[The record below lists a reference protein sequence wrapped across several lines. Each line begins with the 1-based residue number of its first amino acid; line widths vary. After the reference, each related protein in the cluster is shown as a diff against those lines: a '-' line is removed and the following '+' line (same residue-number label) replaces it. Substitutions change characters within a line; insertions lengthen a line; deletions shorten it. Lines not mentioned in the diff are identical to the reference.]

1 MEDRAAKRLRNS
13 ATPVACSRQNTTF
26 LNCLPAANRL
36 QVKTGCIR
44 APLRPLYDSWGAIM
58 STGYY
63 LLAIVLL
70 VALAGIFWR
79 IYSSSARTR
88 AQRKQALRSREA
100 VRQPWDHDKD
110 GGRGNR

>member
-1 MEDRAAKRLRNS
+1 
-13 ATPVACSRQNTTF
+13 
-26 LNCLPAANRL
+26 
-36 QVKTGCIR
+36 
-44 APLRPLYDSWGAIM
+44 M